1 MKTTK
6 KLTLNKETIAHLS
19 RTEGRTVVGGIIA
32 KTAELGCNNGGTV
45 GVIATCIATC
55 PAKTCATC
63 TKCTYNTYCQ
73 QATCICAT
81 GGC

>member
-19 RTEGRTVVGGIIA
+19 RTDGRTIVGGIIG
-32 KTAELGCNNGGTV
+32 TDNGCASPTKV
-45 GVIATCIATC
+45 GATCVATC